1 MAELRV
7 TLRGSDR
14 PEPREPTQETAVTPQ
29 EAETIYLVLH
39 SSEASVDHK
48 VNIRERM
55 DQYEKQI
62 DSLME
67 DLESLKSELPGH
79 KKIKQSEEHD
89 NKDTF
94 NLSNKALK
102 DYGEELSDLSQELAR
117 TTSENRNLRESFE
130 KLQKELDQRRLQKE
144 ERDEDNLLLQALAEA
159 EVASMSAAIQV
170 ATFENAIAD
179 LMHENRVSA
188 SGLRTITG
196 GKDLLEKLESF
207 KTTNRTLQHLLRDLW
222 SPELNLDYTNRQID
236 MLIHKLTRSE
246 IENNLLKRKFLE
258 TERSVKELSEL
269 YQMEKDN
276 SDCAKQMSKS
286 VEATRA
292 HLQGQLRN
300 KEAENNRLSVQ
311 IVGLERTVIDQNLQ
325 IENLKSQLSTVKEKA
340 EEDKEGLKKA
350 TRAQKRRAERFE
362 ATIANLTSQL
372 NDKDVKLSEARLAL
386 DSWKKQHETAVE
398 DKTLL
403 ETEIVS
409 LQDKVAG
416 LEEQLQGTTVSAVV
430 PNSELVEKLQT
441 SNFENYNLNLKNAQ
455 LKASIAALEE
465 KTALTETELEKMKD
479 EAKQQEE
486 AVAQYEMQVQL
497 LQTTTEDL
505 EAKLGK
511 TTKENHQLKD
521 VRLME
526 TKRVKDEMEPR
537 LKELKPFP
545 ELLKA
550 AEHRLYECE
559 KNLLCLK
566 RRFSDQSKSMI
577 ELQNKVDI
585 QSLKSSLKTREPLSE
600 EMHELQMKFE
610 VLSRKLKEVDLQNQ
624 ELADTV
630 IKQEGALQLSTKQVE
645 ERTRESSALSRQ
657 LEAALHDVRKKVSE
671 VKDQAVARERVLQN
685 KILGLE
691 TEFSRKAK
699 ELKLLQHNNKYA
711 EKGYDMNLQELKLCL
726 EQSESRNQSIQSYV
740 RLLKTTYSAMFGD

>member
-14 PEPREPTQETAVTPQ
+14 PEPREPTQETTVTPQ

-526 TKRVKDEMEPR
+526 TKRV
-537 LKELKPFP
+537 
-545 ELLKA
+545 
-550 AEHRLYECE
+550 
-559 KNLLCLK
+559 
-566 RRFSDQSKSMI
+566 
-577 ELQNKVDI
+577 DI

-711 EKGYDMNLQELKLCL
+711 EKGYDMNLQELKLRL

>member
-1 MAELRV
+1 
-7 TLRGSDR
+7 
-14 PEPREPTQETAVTPQ
+14 
-29 EAETIYLVLH
+29 
-39 SSEASVDHK
+39 
-48 VNIRERM
+48 M

-486 AVAQYEMQVQL
+486 AVAQYEMQV
-497 LQTTTEDL
+497 
-505 EAKLGK
+505 
-511 TTKENHQLKD
+511 
-521 VRLME
+521 
-526 TKRVKDEMEPR
+526 
-537 LKELKPFP
+537 
-545 ELLKA
+545 
-550 AEHRLYECE
+550 
-559 KNLLCLK
+559 
-566 RRFSDQSKSMI
+566 
-577 ELQNKVDI
+577 DI

-711 EKGYDMNLQELKLCL
+711 EKGYDMNLQELKLRL

>member
-1 MAELRV
+1 
-7 TLRGSDR
+7 
-14 PEPREPTQETAVTPQ
+14 
-29 EAETIYLVLH
+29 
-39 SSEASVDHK
+39 
-48 VNIRERM
+48 M

-526 TKRVKDEMEPR
+526 TKRV
-537 LKELKPFP
+537 
-545 ELLKA
+545 
-550 AEHRLYECE
+550 
-559 KNLLCLK
+559 
-566 RRFSDQSKSMI
+566 
-577 ELQNKVDI
+577 DI

-711 EKGYDMNLQELKLCL
+711 EKGYDMNLQELKLRL